1 MELATHKKLDRK
13 GLLNPLSFEAYLDF
27 HQNICDGNYGSH
39 SIYEREKTMQHTKVN
54 LSILQNVLETISLEK
69 KLYNSFSKIGKQD
82 WIYITEPW
90 CGAGSFVLP
99 LFHAISM
106 AQSNINFTIYLRDEN
121 ESLMFQALTNG
132 SKTIPKLLILNEVDE
147 ILSTWGPRPKA
158 ALVFES
164 KLKAE
169 NKSSSEINEGLI
181 EWYMNDKTMTTQEEI
196 LQLIKSIT

>member
-1 MELATHKKLDRK
+1 MELATHKKLDRN
-13 GLLNPLSFEAYLDF
+13 GLVHPLSFEAYLDF
-27 HQNICDGNYGSH
+27 HQNICAGNYGSH

-90 CGAGSFVLP
+90 CGAGSFVMP

-121 ESLMFQALTNG
+121 ELLMQQALTNG
-132 SKTIPKLLILNEVDE
+132 SKTIPKLLILNEEDE
-147 ILSTWGPRPKA
+147 ILGTWGPRPKA
-158 ALVFES
+158 ALALAS
-164 KLKAE
+164 KLKSE
-169 NKSSSEINEGLI
+169 NKISSEINEGLI
-181 EWYMNDKTMTTQEEI
+181 EWYLNDKTMTTQEEI